1 MLYWKKRRLIVMKK
15 NIQKDKLNIK
25 QMKSKNKIV
34 THQNSMRMQNK

>member
-34 THQNSMRMQNK
+34 THQNSMRMPNK